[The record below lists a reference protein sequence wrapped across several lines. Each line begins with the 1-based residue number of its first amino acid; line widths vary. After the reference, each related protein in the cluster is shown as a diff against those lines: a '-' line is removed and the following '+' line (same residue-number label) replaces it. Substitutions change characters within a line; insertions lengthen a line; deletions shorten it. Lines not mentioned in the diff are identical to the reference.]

1 MKCDI
6 VKLDSNGEVIQ
17 VLLKKERVY
26 LAHETGW
33 GVQSKRKQV
42 IGHNGAKHVYL
53 RKANDES
60 RKTLMLG
67 ICKNG
72 EVIKPLTILEKSF
85 PLVGEGESDH
95 ILQEILLCKTD
106 KGLWKKMLFAS
117 DLKIV

>member
-72 EVIKPLTILEKSF
+72 EVIKPLTILQKSF